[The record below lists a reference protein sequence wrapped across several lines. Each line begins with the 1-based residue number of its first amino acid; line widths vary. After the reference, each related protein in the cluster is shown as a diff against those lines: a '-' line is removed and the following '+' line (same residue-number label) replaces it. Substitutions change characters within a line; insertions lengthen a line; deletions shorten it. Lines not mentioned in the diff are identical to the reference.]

1 MYHKLIAIAACSQFC
16 CTFYHILTANRNLS
30 FITLL
35 TLPLLLILLN
45 QLTWTITWFGHLD
58 YLKLDLHKSS
68 SALARSNVDYTNTAS
83 DITTVRTPTTS
94 AAEFRPITRW
104 KDAILM
110 TAYRKGIYGDSLK
123 DLIGDELD
131 DYAWRLGDYCKAMY
145 SGDGLFYE
153 CKITAMFSN
162 FCTVKFLGYDNTEDV
177 RIEDLRETDGKQARR
192 EQIRIAKAILDENV
206 DEDGDSSDLD
216 DFLPMRMRRARQ
228 SAADGVVCADHSP
241 GRICRASQ
249 SAADGA
255 VCADHSHRRC
265 HASHCATA
273 PSVSANQSFMPPPT
287 SMPQGPASL
296 APFTLPQCPGLH
308 GPPMLPQG
316 PGPHAPPMLPQGT
329 GPHAPPVMPQG
340 TGPHAPP
347 VMPQGTGPHAPPV
360 MPQSPGPHAP
370 PMLPQVPGIQSPPM
384 LPQGPVPPNEM
395 PGILNAW
402 YMAGY
407 YTGLHHFEDEIAAGR
422 ITTTQGRNLQEGQ
435 ELERLLHHLHRL
447 DETLPKEGAM
457 DAIAAA
463 TIPISA
469 FHIKK

>member
-1 MYHKLIAIAACSQFC
+1 MDRAESP
-16 CTFYHILTANRNLS
+16 TFR
-30 FITLL
+30 
-35 TLPLLLILLN
+35 
-45 QLTWTITWFGHLD
+45 
-58 YLKLDLHKSS
+58 
-68 SALARSNVDYTNTAS
+68 V
-83 DITTVRTPTTS
+83 
-94 AAEFRPITRW
+94 FRPITRW

-255 VCADHSHRRC
+255 VCADHSHGAAMQAIALLRLLC
-265 HASHCATA
+265 
-273 PSVSANQSFMPPPT
+273 
-287 SMPQGPASL
+287 
-296 APFTLPQCPGLH
+296 LPIRLH

-407 YTGLHHFEDEIAAGR
+407 YTGLHHAERGSH
-422 ITTTQGRNLQEGQ
+422 GCHCCRNHSNQ
-435 ELERLLHHLHRL
+435 RF
-447 DETLPKEGAM
+447 PY
-457 DAIAAA
+457 
-463 TIPISA
+463 
-469 FHIKK
+469 